1 MKAEL
6 ADWETFYTEGKH
18 FHQTAQGSVRRPE
31 VFTPSIIENIVAMSI
46 EKYFMAFF
54 MHRGSLPR
62 NHTLLDLVEEAQK
75 MISIDPV
82 LVESLKY
89 MDSLQRICSVFD
101 YTIIPPE
108 RSDVPRFL
116 ETLDAVARLV
126 GPELDSVSSLAGK
139 PASAGISS
147 TL

>member
-6 ADWETFYTEGKH
+6 ADWETFYKDGKH

-31 VFTPSIIENIVAMSI
+31 VFTPSIIENIAAMSI

-75 MISIDPV
+75 LISMDPV

-89 MDSLQRICSVFD
+89 MDSLQRICSVFE
-101 YTIIPPE
+101 YTIIPPSQ
-108 RSDVPRFL
+108 SDVPRFL

-126 GPELDSVSSLAGK
+126 GPELDSVLSLAGK
-139 PASAGISS
+139 PEPAGIPPAP
-147 TL
+147 

>member
-6 ADWETFYTEGKH
+6 ADWETFYKDGKH

-31 VFTPSIIENIVAMSI
+31 VFTPSIIENIAAMSI

-54 MHRGSLPR
+54 MHRGCLPR
-62 NHTLLDLVEEAQK
+62 NHTLLDLLEEAQK
-75 MISIDPV
+75 MITLDPV

-89 MDSLQRICSVFD
+89 MDSLQRICSVFE
-101 YTIIPPE
+101 YTIIPPAL
-108 RSDVPRFL
+108 SDVPRFL

-126 GPELDSVSSLAGK
+126 GPELDSVLPPTGIPAEAGS
-139 PASAGISS
+139 PASP
-147 TL
+147 